1 MEDEKRNV
9 RLEALLDRAE
19 ALAYSR
25 PDENMNPE
33 EFEKHVKFFVRKG
46 KITEKKAE
54 KLRNRIK
61 ERKNKKTVENLEKE
75 VQLSIKKGKKLK

>member
-19 ALAYSR
+19 ELAYSR

-33 EFEKHVKFFVRKG
+33 EFEKHIKFFVDKG
-46 KITEKKAE
+46 KITEKKAIR
-54 KLRNRIK
+54 LRKRIK

-75 VQLSIKKGKKLK
+75 STLKKGKKLK